1 MYSVPCFSETFGK
14 LPRQT
19 ASGRPTLFDLFVV
32 MLVVPRGSAIE
43 MVGQIPQSTAQ
54 PAARTQISQSKHAHM
69 YSTVASSNM
78 PKRNCIPSQL
88 SYVLYNTIRDIG
100 SEEFVWCGYML
111 V

>member
-19 ASGRPTLFDLFVV
+19 ASGRPLCSTSSF
-32 MLVVPRGSAIE
+32 LVVLRGSAIE

-54 PAARTQISQSKHAHM
+54 PAARTQISQSKDVHM

>member
-1 MYSVPCFSETFGK
+1 
-14 LPRQT
+14 
-19 ASGRPTLFDLFVV
+19 
-32 MLVVPRGSAIE
+32 

-54 PAARTQISQSKHAHM
+54 PAARTQISQSKDVHM

-111 V
+111 VWMPTWLLFSFASAVARIGKQLAHWRLPLAIAEECKPFN